1 MLTSRTITAPAA
13 WIHEVAPTE
22 TVEQL
27 IRRAMNIVQARDMAT
42 TPAKVSRLVRA
53 HIRKSGSLQIAA
65 ETLEAY
71 FMPHADPTGE
81 TAVNN
86 IMRGTR

>member
-1 MLTSRTITAPAA
+1 MNATTTTPAT
-13 WIHEVAPTE
+13 WNHEAGPTE

-27 IRRAMNIVQARDMAT
+27 IRRAMSIVTAHDVPV

-53 HIRKSGSLQIAA
+53 HIRKSGSLRAAA

-71 FMPHADPTGE
+71 FMPHSDPTGE
-81 TAVNN
+81 TAIRNV
-86 IMRGTR
+86 MRGNR